1 LDEAI
6 NIQTA
11 RTFAVAN
18 QKGGVGK
25 TTTSINLAACLAQR
39 EKRVLV
45 VDMDPQA
52 NATTGLG
59 VDPQR
64 VYSSMYHVLLEDKPL
79 DSIIEATAVENLV
92 VAPSSLDLASA
103 EIQLFNV
110 FRREQRLSTA
120 LDPLRNEFDYIFVD
134 CPPTLGLLT
143 INAFSSVK
151 EVMLPIQCEYY
162 ALEGV
167 AQLTR
172 AMNDIK
178 VHLNPDLEISTVVL
192 VMFDART
199 NLSKQ
204 VAQEVRQMF
213 KDKVCQ
219 QMVPR
224 SVQLA
229 EAPARG
235 LPVVLSAPS
244 SRGARAY
251 KMIAREILDK
261 QKIANEILES
271 ITKEGQQD
279 VSTIPN
285 IGT

>member
-1 LDEAI
+1 MTDT
-6 NIQTA
+6 TA
-11 RTFAVAN
+11 AQHKSTIRTLAVAN

-25 TTTSINLAACLAQR
+25 TTTSINLAACLA
-39 EKRVLV
+39 EKGKRVLV

-64 VYSSMYHVLLEDKPL
+64 VHSSIYHVLLEDKPL
-79 DSIIEATAVENLV
+79 ESIIEATAVQNLV
-92 VAPSSLDLASA
+92 IAPSSLDLASA

-110 FRREQRLSTA
+110 FRREQRLQSA
-120 LDPLRNEFDYIFVD
+120 LETVYDDFDYIFVD

-143 INAFSSVK
+143 INAFSAVK
-151 EVMLPIQCEYY
+151 EILLPIQCEYY

-167 AQLTR
+167 AQITR
-172 AMNDIK
+172 AMNEIK
-178 VHLNPDLEISTVVL
+178 MHLNPDLEITTVIL
-192 VMFDART
+192 VMFDSRT

-213 KDKVCQ
+213 EDKVCR

-229 EAPARG
+229 EAPAQG
-235 LPVVLSAPS
+235 LPITMSAPS

-251 KMIAREILDK
+251 KMIAKEILA
-261 QKIANEILES
+261 QELAAN
-271 ITKEGQQD
+271 GAAD
-279 VSTIPN
+279 AV
-285 IGT
+285 

>member
-1 LDEAI
+1 MDEAI

-172 AMNDIK
+172 AMNEIK

-229 EAPARG
+229 EAPAQG

-261 QKIANEILES
+261 EKIANEILES

>member
-1 LDEAI
+1 MDEAI

-39 EKRVLV
+39 EKRILV

-172 AMNDIK
+172 AMNEIK

-261 QKIANEILES
+261 EKIANEILES